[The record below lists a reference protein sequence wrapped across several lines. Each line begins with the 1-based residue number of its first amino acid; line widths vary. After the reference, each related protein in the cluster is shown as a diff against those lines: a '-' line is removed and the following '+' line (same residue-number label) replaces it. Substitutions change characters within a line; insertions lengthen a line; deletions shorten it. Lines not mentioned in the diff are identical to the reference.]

1 MSRVTTAAIPAAP
14 MTVLPL
20 SLIPT
25 FAVPLFLIL
34 HFICIAQARRWSTA
48 NRDTNRTQPLAV

>member
-1 MSRVTTAAIPAAP
+1 

-25 FAVPLFLIL
+25 FAVPLLIVL
-34 HFICIAQARRWSTA
+34 RVICIAQARHSKERQYSHIGEQL
-48 NRDTNRTQPLAV
+48 RSLP

>member
-1 MSRVTTAAIPAAP
+1 

-25 FAVPLFLIL
+25 FAVPLLMIFHI
-34 HFICIAQARRWSTA
+34 ICIAQARRWSDKPYTHDE
-48 NRDTNRTQPLAV
+48 RPLASSAA